1 MANTSGLEMKYT
13 IEKLAELGGFINYMT
28 DEFLEGVLMFSRLS
42 PQKLN
47 EVQEHLEN
55 QLTELLSDA
64 K

>member
-1 MANTSGLEMKYT
+1 MANASGLEMKYT
-13 IEKLAELGGFINYMT
+13 IEKLAELGGFINYTT

-47 EVQEHLEN
+47 EVQEYLEN